1 MIDTPPRID
10 PDAPFNAH
18 NVQGWERT
26 LSLGIGLALVGTL
39 LNGLIEAAVSHA
51 RHDDSNYRHQRI
63 IDLIGRHSFPPQL
76 DELDEQQRIYECIMR
91 AVDFL
96 SGMTDNYATYLAKQ
110 FAGMAE
116 TRY

>member
-1 MIDTPPRID
+1 
-10 PDAPFNAH
+10 
-18 NVQGWERT
+18 
-26 LSLGIGLALVGTL
+26 
-39 LNGLIEAAVSHA
+39 
-51 RHDDSNYRHQRI
+51 
-63 IDLIGRHSFPPQL
+63 
-76 DELDEQQRIYECIMR
+76 MR